1 MLCLIY
7 NFILRIKPI
16 WITPVKTFMQVTKPY
31 RLIAIL
37 GVLILGA
44 FFIYRYSNQ
53 VIKLD
58 PVHIDAIEF
67 ADVISINDSLVP
79 PIVYKSIPDL
89 KKLTIPQRK
98 KAFVDIV
105 LPSILLVQ
113 ERIDT
118 DRNRIED
125 ILNMEE
131 LNPHDTSFVVAM
143 MKTYKV
149 KTIEEL
155 PEHMI
160 TPPVAIILAQAAL
173 ESGWGTS
180 RFFLEGNNIFGMWS
194 YSTSHERLAA
204 GEKRGERQI
213 YVRKFPDIYVSVLNY
228 YQTLGRLRAYANFRK
243 AMETESD
250 PIILVAYLNKYS
262 ERGAAYTNTVA
273 TLIRQNDMQKYE
285 NYRLLPEWAMEYD
298 IVYNTYV
305 LND

>member
-1 MLCLIY
+1 
-7 NFILRIKPI
+7 
-16 WITPVKTFMQVTKPY
+16 MQVTKPY
-31 RLIAIL
+31 RISALIGI
-37 GVLILGA
+37 LILGA
-44 FFIYRYSNQ
+44 FLMYRYSNQ
-53 VIKLD
+53 EVKLD
-58 PVHIDAIEF
+58 PVHIEAIEF

-79 PIVYKSIPDL
+79 PIVYRSIPDL

-113 ERIDT
+113 DRIDT
-118 DRNRIED
+118 DRIRIED
-125 ILNMEE
+125 IMAMEE
-131 LNPHDTSFVVAM
+131 VNPLDTSFIVAM

-155 PEHMI
+155 PSHMI
-160 TPPVAIILAQAAL
+160 TPPVSIILAQAAL

-204 GEKRGERQI
+204 GEKRGDRQI
-213 YVRKFPDIYVSVLNY
+213 YVRKFPDIYTSVLNY

-250 PIILVAYLNKYS
+250 PTILVGYLNKYS
-262 ERGAAYTNTVA
+262 ERGEAYTNTVA
-273 TLIRQNDMQKYE
+273 SLIRQNDMEKYE
-285 NYRLLPEWAMEYD
+285 SYRLLPEWTMDSDLA
-298 IVYNTYV
+298 YNTYV
-305 LND
+305 FND